1 MNLVRSFAFT
11 RWFVL
16 ILLSTVIL
24 DASAA
29 PPITR
34 DAAVALAQKFVAE
47 NGYADLPIGETKA
60 QLDLESIEWDGRRE
74 RVLASRFNTLKRL
87 AIGIR
92 VGAKGQADG
101 WSVAFDYVKGS
112 ESSPTCRVVT
122 MDTDGANI
130 RMQHVAGIRA
140 YFAGFD

>member
-60 QLDLESIEWDGRRE
+60 QLDLESIE
-74 RVLASRFNTLKRL
+74 
-87 AIGIR
+87 
-92 VGAKGQADG
+92 
-101 WSVAFDYVKGS
+101 
-112 ESSPTCRVVT
+112 
-122 MDTDGANI
+122 
-130 RMQHVAGIRA
+130 
-140 YFAGFD
+140 